1 MITFTKEKPR
11 TGARN
16 RLVET
21 FLKFNHPPSSRFHSQ
36 WTIFELLVMNSKS
49 VAHRRQA
56 VGTNKPH
63 R

>member
-1 MITFTKEKPR
+1 KEKPR

-16 RLVET
+16 RFVEM
-21 FLKFNHPPSSRFHSQ
+21 FLKFNHPPSGPFYSQ

-56 VGTNKPH
+56 VGTNK
-63 R
+63 